1 MADQMYQVGSGEAL
15 VIRRGDSFL
24 LAARTGA
31 RFPLCIESLAGEYCQ
46 TLEATDLVAVSAPEG
61 GSMEAALM
69 LMELVR
75 THHTPL
81 IVLPHS
87 HPGSRRLKYVVSAGS
102 RIHLSCA
109 IERGTHPEQHLLCSS
124 PDLAGITLEGT
135 VEGVVVR
142 DCPPGARIEVQEIR
156 RTTPGI

>member
-1 MADQMYQVGSGEAL
+1 MAEQSFQVDSREAL
-15 VIRRGDSFL
+15 VIRGGDSFL
-24 LAARTGA
+24 LAARAGA
-31 RFPLCIESLAGEYCQ
+31 RFPLCIESLSGEYCQ
-46 TLEATDLVAVSAPEG
+46 TIEATDLVAVSAPEG
-61 GSMEAALM
+61 GSIAAALM

-87 HPGSRRLKYVVSAGS
+87 HPGSRRLRYVVSAGS
-102 RIHLSCA
+102 RIYLSCA

-135 VEGVVVR
+135 GEGVVVR
-142 DCPPGARIEVQEIR
+142 DCPPDARIEMQEIR
-156 RTTPGI
+156 MLTPDI